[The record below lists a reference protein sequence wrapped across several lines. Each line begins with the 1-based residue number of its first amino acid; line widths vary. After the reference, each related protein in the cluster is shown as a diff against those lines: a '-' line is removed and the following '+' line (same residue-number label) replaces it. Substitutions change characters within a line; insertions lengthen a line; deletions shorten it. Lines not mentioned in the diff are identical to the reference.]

1 MTPDQQLDMEVAVLC
16 GWTIFTDAEI
26 EAGGWLYESPNHK
39 PTDKLPR
46 YGSDL
51 NAMAEAEGTL
61 TRDERELFH
70 EVLVERCEED
80 EGNDLHWSGLPTHA
94 TAPQR
99 RAAFLA
105 VKRPQTTL

>member
-16 GWTIFTDAEI
+16 GWTIFTDTEI

-61 TRDERELFH
+61 TTEEKQDYVRLLCSTMDGWVGERAF
-70 EVLVERCEED
+70 
-80 EGNDLHWSGLPTHA
+80 TTTFA
-94 TAPQR
+94 TAHQR

-105 VKRPQTTL
+105 VKRPQTTP